1 MAIDEMLCEEK
12 HNKIFEVNLSE
23 MAGTYTFH
31 KEQGTVNIWLES
43 TLVFSGSI
51 TKFMDPIIK
60 LMKTIAPRRTFKQTA
75 D

>member
-1 MAIDEMLCEEK
+1 MLCEEK

-51 TKFMDPIIK
+51 TKFIDPIVK